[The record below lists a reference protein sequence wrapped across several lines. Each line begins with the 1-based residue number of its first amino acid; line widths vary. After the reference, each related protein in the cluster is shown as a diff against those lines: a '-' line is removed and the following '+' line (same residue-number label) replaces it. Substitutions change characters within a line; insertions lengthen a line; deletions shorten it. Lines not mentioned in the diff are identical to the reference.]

1 MTDEPLAPPPLAGII
16 VLDLGQIYQGPYCT
30 LLLAKA
36 GADVIK
42 IEPPGGE
49 PLRRRAPPGKTGT
62 FAMALLN
69 ANKRAITLNLKTDRG
84 RTLLCE
90 LAKRADILVENFSPG
105 TMNELGVGYAVL
117 SAFNKRLIYAT
128 GTGFGISGPDRDN
141 LAMDFTI
148 QAASGIMSVTG
159 APDGPPMKAG
169 PTLVDFMGGIN
180 LYAAVMTALYQRT
193 ITGVGQLVEVAMQ
206 EAVYPTMATSMEY
219 HVRTGKTPPRAGNRQ
234 ASLASAPYNAFPTRD
249 GWVAIHVVTDGHWQ
263 NLLRAMGR
271 EELAA
276 DPRFATHAA
285 RAEHMAEAEALVG
298 EWTRG
303 LGKAEVFAIAS
314 RCRIPCAPVRTVD
327 EVMRDP
333 HMHERGY
340 LEHVHH
346 PDFGEVTLPNSPLR
360 LHGAAPVTAVPSVAL
375 GQHNREIFGDWL
387 GLSATELDA
396 LKHEGII

>member
-1 MTDEPLAPPPLAGII
+1 MTDASVAPPPLAGIV

-69 ANKRAITLNLKTDRG
+69 ANKRAITLNLKTERG
-84 RTLLCE
+84 RALLCE
-90 LAKRADILVENFSPG
+90 LTKRADILVENFSPG
-105 TMNELGVGYAVL
+105 TMDELGVGYAVL
-117 SAFNKRLIYAT
+117 SAINPRLIYAT

-148 QAASGIMSVTG
+148 QAVSGIMSVTG

-180 LYAAVMTALYQRT
+180 LYAAVMTALYHRT
-193 ITGVGQLVEVAMQ
+193 ITGTGQLVEVAMQ

-219 HVRTGKTPPRAGNRQ
+219 HVRTGKVPPRAGNRQ
-234 ASLASAPYNAFPTRD
+234 ASLSSAPYNAFPTRD
-249 GWVAIHVVTDGHWQ
+249 GWVAVHVVTDGHWQ

-271 EELAA
+271 EELAD

-285 RAEHMAEAEALVG
+285 RAEHMEEAEALVT
-298 EWTRG
+298 EWTRR

-314 RCRIPCAPVRTVD
+314 RYRIPCAPVRSVD
-327 EVMRDP
+327 EVMRDS

-340 LEHVHH
+340 LERLHH
-346 PDFGEVTLPNSPLR
+346 PDFGEITLPNSPLR
-360 LHGAAPVTAVPSVAL
+360 LHGAERVAAVPSVAL
-375 GQHNREIFGDWL
+375 GQHNAQVFGEWL
-387 GLSATELDA
+387 GLSATDLDA
-396 LKHEGII
+396 LKQDGII

>member
-1 MTDEPLAPPPLAGII
+1 VTGAYAAPPPLAGIV

-49 PLRRRAPPGKTGT
+49 PLRRRAPPCKTGT

-69 ANKRAITLNLKTDRG
+69 ANKRAITLNLKTQRG
-84 RTLLCE
+84 HEVLCE
-90 LAKRADILVENFSPG
+90 LAKRADVLVENFSPG
-105 TMNELGVGYAVL
+105 TMDELGVGYSVL
-117 SAFNKRLIYAT
+117 SAINPRLIYAT

-180 LYAAVMTALYQRT
+180 LYAAVVTALFQRT
-193 ITGVGQLVEVAMQ
+193 VTGTGQLVEVAMQ

-219 HVRTGKTPPRAGNRQ
+219 HVRTGKVPPRAGNRQ

-249 GWVAIHVVTDGHWQ
+249 GWVAVHVVTDSHWQ
-263 NLLRAMGR
+263 NLLRAVGR
-271 EELAA
+271 EDLAG
-276 DPRFATHAA
+276 DSRFATHAA
-285 RAEHMAEAEALVG
+285 RAEHMEEAEALVST
-298 EWTRG
+298 WTSG
-303 LGKAEVFAIAS
+303 LSKAEVFSIAS
-314 RCRIPCAPVRTVD
+314 RYRIPCAPVRTVD

-340 LEHVHH
+340 LERVQH
-346 PDFGEVTLPNSPLR
+346 PDFGDVTLPNSPLW
-360 LHGAAPVTAVPSVAL
+360 LHGAKRVPPAPSPAL
-375 GQHNREIFGDWL
+375 GQHNAQVFGSLLD
-387 GLSATELDA
+387 LSATELDA
-396 LKHEGII
+396 LKRDGVI